1 MSTKIIDTKPG
12 DKNLEVKF
20 IILEKL
26 MTVNLKNDDKLT
38 QFLVADETASI
49 KWNFFGEV
57 GESFKPGDI
66 IYMNGA
72 YTSLY
77 KGMLVLYQGKKGM
90 VHRLR
95 DFFFLFDETCL
106 KSNKQATE

>member
-1 MSTKIIDTKPG
+1 VSTKIIDTKPG

-49 KWNFFGEV
+49 K
-57 GESFKPGDI
+57 
-66 IYMNGA
+66 
-72 YTSLY
+72 
-77 KGMLVLYQGKKGM
+77 
-90 VHRLR
+90 
-95 DFFFLFDETCL
+95 
-106 KSNKQATE
+106 